1 VVARLLEA
9 LRHRARRLREP
20 EAHAEGQRAFL
31 CARHR
36 EPGTR
41 ARRGR
46 RARHARVD
54 FASGSVPHAVNLAFA
69 LEAHV
74 QSLVDWFAAHPLLA
88 LATVFVATL
97 LEGAALVGTIVPG
110 STIVFVAGVL
120 AGLRALDPWTAG
132 LLAVAGAVLGDG
144 GSYLV
149 GRRYRDAIRNLG
161 PIRRHPTLFA
171 RGEAYFAANGRKSIF
186 VGRFLGPL
194 RAVVPLVAGMA
205 KMPGHEFV
213 AIDALAAIAW
223 AGAHLLPGVL
233 FGASLELAGAVSS
246 RLVVLVA
253 ILVVGLWLVA
263 FVIRF
268 VTRRAWPLLKR
279 LRERLYVRASLSSH
293 PSARAVLRLL
303 DPSRSEPLALLVS
316 ATLLVAGAWLF
327 LGVVEDV
334 VTHDTL
340 VDVDR
345 AVYGWLSGMRSRFAD
360 DVMVTIS
367 ELAGVEVMIAVIA
380 AVAAWLAITRRFR
393 TLAYWAAAA
402 GFAEAMVIALKYGFE
417 RARPNTAYAA
427 VDPFSF
433 PSGHA
438 AITLVVYGFLAF
450 LLGHG
455 KPVTR
460 QGTFALA
467 AAGIA
472 ALVAFSRVYL
482 GAHWLSDVIASF
494 GLGIAWIALLG
505 IAYIQ
510 YVHEP
515 ALRAAPV
522 LSIVAATLIFV
533 GGPYAA
539 HHHARDVARYA
550 KLDERPS
557 LPLAA
562 WRGSGWATLPAART
576 EIGGQREEAFTV
588 QWVAS
593 REPLIQALAGAGW
606 QAPARWKSAAALL
619 WLVPSTPIGQ
629 LPVLPKLH
637 RGQPPALTFVRA
649 LDSRTRNVVRLWHV
663 ADAIEG
669 AARLPIYAGMVTIER
684 AHAQWGLIAVTRTD
698 PDPPPPEEVLAEA
711 IRGSQNATVR
721 RAALGVAILLVW

>member
-1 VVARLLEA
+1 
-9 LRHRARRLREP
+9 
-20 EAHAEGQRAFL
+20 
-31 CARHR
+31 
-36 EPGTR
+36 
-41 ARRGR
+41 
-46 RARHARVD
+46 
-54 FASGSVPHAVNLAFA
+54 
-69 LEAHV
+69 
-74 QSLVDWFAAHPLLA
+74 
-88 LATVFVATL
+88 
-97 LEGAALVGTIVPG
+97 
-110 STIVFVAGVL
+110 
-120 AGLRALDPWTAG
+120 

-205 KMPGHEFV
+205 KMPGHEFL

-380 AVAAWLAITRRFR
+380 AVAAWLAIT
-393 TLAYWAAAA
+393 
-402 GFAEAMVIALKYGFE
+402 
-417 RARPNTAYAA
+417 
-427 VDPFSF
+427 
-433 PSGHA
+433 
-438 AITLVVYGFLAF
+438 
-450 LLGHG
+450 
-455 KPVTR
+455 
-460 QGTFALA
+460 
-467 AAGIA
+467 
-472 ALVAFSRVYL
+472 
-482 GAHWLSDVIASF
+482 SDS
-494 GLGIAWIALLG
+494 
-505 IAYIQ
+505 Q
-510 YVHEP
+510 C
-515 ALRAAPV
+515 AP
-522 LSIVAATLIFV
+522 
-533 GGPYAA
+533 
-539 HHHARDVARYA
+539 R
-550 KLDERPS
+550 
-557 LPLAA
+557 
-562 WRGSGWATLPAART
+562 
-576 EIGGQREEAFTV
+576 
-588 QWVAS
+588 
-593 REPLIQALAGAGW
+593 
-606 QAPARWKSAAALL
+606 
-619 WLVPSTPIGQ
+619 
-629 LPVLPKLH
+629 
-637 RGQPPALTFVRA
+637 
-649 LDSRTRNVVRLWHV
+649 
-663 ADAIEG
+663 
-669 AARLPIYAGMVTIER
+669 
-684 AHAQWGLIAVTRTD
+684 
-698 PDPPPPEEVLAEA
+698 
-711 IRGSQNATVR
+711 
-721 RAALGVAILLVW
+721 

>member
-1 VVARLLEA
+1 M
-9 LRHRARRLREP
+9 
-20 EAHAEGQRAFL
+20 
-31 CARHR
+31 
-36 EPGTR
+36 
-41 ARRGR
+41 
-46 RARHARVD
+46 
-54 FASGSVPHAVNLAFA
+54 
-69 LEAHV
+69 
-74 QSLVDWFAAHPLLA
+74 
-88 LATVFVATL
+88 
-97 LEGAALVGTIVPG
+97 VPG

-637 RGQPPALTFVRA
+637 RGQPPALTFIRA
-649 LDSRTRNVVRLWHV
+649 LDPRTRNVVRLWHV